1 MERNDLLST
10 GALFLSFPQILT
22 KCEQT
27 LLAACRLALG
37 DAAGFAVE
45 LISYSAYVGLC
56 ATYRKKQVRTMSN
69 IKVSYAEIE
78 QSAAQLG
85 QGREEITAKLQSLQQ
100 QIQNLVS
107 SGFVTDQASVKF
119 NAAYNEYTT
128 SANTVVA
135 KLNEIQ
141 SFLTGTANAMRDMD
155 AQIAAR
161 IN

>member
-1 MERNDLLST
+1 
-10 GALFLSFPQILT
+10 
-22 KCEQT
+22 
-27 LLAACRLALG
+27 
-37 DAAGFAVE
+37 
-45 LISYSAYVGLC
+45 
-56 ATYRKKQVRTMSN
+56 MSN

-119 NAAYNEYTT
+119 NGAYNDYTT

-135 KLNEIQ
+135 KLTEIQ
-141 SFLTGTANAMRDMD
+141 TFLTQTANAMRDMD
-155 AQIAAR
+155 TQIASR

>member
-1 MERNDLLST
+1 
-10 GALFLSFPQILT
+10 
-22 KCEQT
+22 
-27 LLAACRLALG
+27 
-37 DAAGFAVE
+37 
-45 LISYSAYVGLC
+45 
-56 ATYRKKQVRTMSN
+56 MSN
-69 IKVSYAEIE
+69 ITISYAEIE
-78 QSAAQLG
+78 QSAAHLG

-119 NAAYNEYTT
+119 NGAYNDYTT

-141 SFLTGTANAMRDMD
+141 SFLTQAANAMRDMD